1 MDWGNRMRTRTI
13 GALLL
18 AMGFSMGFWTGC
30 SGKPPHKG
38 IITVKDMGVIEIE
51 FLPDKAPKTVE
62 NFAKLAREGAYDG
75 TTFHRVIPGFMIQ
88 GGDPRSKNDNPND
101 DGTGGPGYRIDDEFS
116 DVKHVRGIVSM
127 ANMGYPNS
135 AGSQFFI
142 VVKDAPYLDGKY
154 TAFARV
160 VSGMEVADQVAAVK
174 TGARD
179 RPVENVVVESIRV
192 E

>member
-1 MDWGNRMRTRTI
+1 MDWGNGMRTRTI

-18 AMGFSMGFWTGC
+18 GLGFWAGC
-30 SGKPPHKG
+30 SGEPASKG
-38 IITVKDMGVIEIE
+38 FITVKDMGVIEIE
-51 FLPDKAPKTVE
+51 FLPDKAPETVE
-62 NFAKLAREGAYDG
+62 NFAKLAREGAYNG

-88 GGDPRSKNDNPND
+88 GGDPRSTNDNPND

-116 DVKHVRGIVSM
+116 DVKHVRGILSM

-154 TAFARV
+154 AAFARV
-160 VSGMEVADQVAAVK
+160 VSGIEVADQVVAVE
-174 TGARD
+174 TDARA